1 MCASKDQDAG
11 AEAALEV
18 LRRALAGRYLLRQE
32 VGRGATAYVYL
43 ADDLKHDR
51 PVAVKVLRRELV
63 GRVGVERFLREI
75 RLEARLQHPNII
87 PLYDSGE
94 VDEVTYCVMPYV
106 EGESLRSRLQR
117 ERQLA
122 VPEALGIARD
132 VASALAYAHSRG
144 VVHRDV
150 KPENILLS
158 GDRALVADFGV
169 ARAIAA
175 AGDDRLTDD
184 GLAVG
189 TPLYMSP
196 EQASAGGVV
205 DARSDV
211 YALGC
216 VVYEML
222 TGEPP
227 FTGRTPQHVMLRH
240 LHDPPVP
247 LATLR
252 PSVPPHVSQA
262 VTTALAKV
270 PADRFA
276 SALDFSRALESGTQ
290 TSGGAPAPPRSRR
303 RWGWMLA
310 TGALVAAA
318 GGMWWAARPEKPLD
332 PNRIVVFPLRDGGR
346 ADGGA
351 SGADVA
357 TYIGHV
363 LEGSDP
369 LEWEEGRDLP
379 EGNAG
384 DLSAARASRI
394 ARSRGAR
401 FYVDGT
407 VLREPDSIMVLLRLF
422 DVAGDS
428 MVTRA
433 GRSGEPG
440 TSAAR
445 LGALA
450 VADLLPR
457 LLEPGREVDV
467 GGLRERRPGAI
478 TAFLQGERAYR
489 RMRFPEALELYRRAV
504 EDDTLFALAAVKGA
518 QAASW
523 LERHDEAEALTGVAE
538 RQIRLL
544 PARYAEFVRGWRH
557 FLGGRAD
564 SAEVH
569 LRRVVALAPAWS
581 EGWMAL
587 GEVYYH
593 LLPERGP
600 LDSLATAAFS
610 EAQRLDEGF
619 TPARY
624 HAIELALVRGDLA
637 TARRLSSDLFRTPR
651 DSTSSAALLLMLRCA
666 RGNLDAAGW
675 RTAAGSNPAA
685 VMEAAATLLSAPALQ
700 TCAERA
706 LRSVLAGDSVPDR
719 YRANALFGLHA
730 LELSRGHGEEA
741 ARLAATPDGKA
752 YHLDWLF
759 LLEAAAGLAF
769 SERAADLA
777 RAHGSEFD
785 SMPSPLLWARGTW
798 EARRGSRSAADAIAA
813 ILEARADTGDRRRD
827 RLFAD
832 AVRAQ
837 ALLARGDTSAGRAGL
852 AAMKPS
858 AGVQEIAWSL
868 WEPLGIERLTLAEI
882 ALARGEHGEALRL
895 ASLLD
900 APAPF
905 VYLIF
910 RPVSLQIRLQAARGL
925 KREDL
930 VQAYEARMS
939 AMGYRVEPNS
949 EDRTLELN

>member
-1 MCASKDQDAG
+1 MCASNDQDPG

-18 LRRALAGRYLLRQE
+18 LRRALAGRYLLKQE

-75 RLEARLQHPNII
+75 RLEARLQHPSII
-87 PLYDSGE
+87 PLYDSGDA
-94 VDEVTYCVMPYV
+94 DEVTYCVMPYV
-106 EGESLRSRLQR
+106 EGESLRSRLRR
-117 ERQLA
+117 EPQLA
-122 VPEALGIARD
+122 VPEALSIARD
-132 VASALAYAHSRG
+132 VASALGFAHSRG
-144 VVHRDV
+144 IVHRDV

-240 LHDPPVP
+240 LHDSPVP

-276 SALDFSRALESGTQ
+276 SVLDFSRALESGIQ
-290 TSGGAPAPPRSRR
+290 TSGGAPPPPRSRR
-303 RWGWMLA
+303 RWGWVLA
-310 TGALVAAA
+310 TGALAAVV
-318 GGMWWAARPEKPLD
+318 GGMWWVSRPAKPLD
-332 PNRIVVFPLRDGGR
+332 PHRVVVFPLRDHGR
-346 ADGGA
+346 ADGGV

-369 LEWEEGRDLP
+369 LEWEEGRDLLA
-379 EGNAG
+379 GNPG
-384 DLSAARASRI
+384 DLSPARASRI
-394 ARSRGAR
+394 SRSRGAR

-407 VLREPDSIMVLLRLF
+407 VLREPDSVTVLLRLF

-450 VADLLPR
+450 VAELLPR
-457 LLEPGREVDV
+457 ILEPGRDVDV

-489 RMRFPEALELYRRAV
+489 RMRFPEALEFYRRAV

-523 LERHDEAEALTGVAE
+523 LERHGEAETLTGAAE
-538 RQIRLL
+538 QHIRLL

-557 FLGGRAD
+557 YLSGRAD
-564 SAEVH
+564 SADVH
-569 LRRVVALAPAWS
+569 LRRAVALAPAWS

-600 LDSLATAAFS
+600 LDSLATTAFS

-637 TARRLSSDLFRTPR
+637 TARRLSSDLFRSAR
-651 DSTSSAALLLMLRCA
+651 DSTNSAALLLMLRCA
-666 RGNLDAAGW
+666 GGGLDGAGW
-675 RTAAGSNPAA
+675 RTAARSTPAA

-700 TCAERA
+700 TCAEQA
-706 LRSVLAGDSVPDR
+706 LKSVLASDSVPAS

-730 LELSRGHGEEA
+730 LELSRGHSEEA
-741 ARLAATPDGKA
+741 ARLTATSDGKT

-759 LLEAAAGLAF
+759 LLESAAGLAF
-769 SERAADLA
+769 SDRAADLA
-777 RAHGSEFD
+777 RMHGSDFG

-798 EARRGSRSAADAIAA
+798 EARRGSPSVADTIAA
-813 ILEARADTGDRRRD
+813 ILEARAEAGDRRRD
-827 RLFAD
+827 RLFAE

-837 ALLARGDTSAGRAGL
+837 ALLARGDTLEGRARL

-882 ALARGEHGEALRL
+882 ALARGEHAEALRL

-905 VYLIF
+905 VYLIY

-925 KREDL
+925 KRMDL
-930 VQAYEARMS
+930 VQAYETRMS